1 LLAAGLVDELLLYLA
16 PCLIGDPARGMF
28 ALPSPLSQLAQRV
41 QLRIRDVARIG
52 DDWRVLARLKE
63 DA

>member
-1 LLAAGLVDELLLYLA
+1 V
-16 PCLIGDPARGMF
+16 R
-28 ALPSPLSQLAQRV
+28 
-41 QLRIRDVARIG
+41 LRIRDVARIG